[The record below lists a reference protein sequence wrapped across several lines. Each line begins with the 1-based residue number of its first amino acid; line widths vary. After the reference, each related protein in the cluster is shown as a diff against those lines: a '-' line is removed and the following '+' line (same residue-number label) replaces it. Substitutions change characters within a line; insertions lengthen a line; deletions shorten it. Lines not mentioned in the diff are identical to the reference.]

1 MLTPVIGTRRR
12 STSKPSENPVL
23 GKGAD
28 VDAPQFE
35 PGPIRSTSLSDV
47 DVSETSSEDDSPAKE
62 RAPSTTRPAPTMSA
76 APRDSASW
84 MEVDPSIALALAV
97 PLGSWPPLPPLST
110 SRSRTEHAPH
120 RGSCE
125 LFCSLEV
132 ATRLP
137 QILSPRLKQASNV
150 LYPLCHWM
158 PSFR

>member
-12 STSKPSENPVL
+12 STSKPSEDPVL

-47 DVSETSSEDDSPAKE
+47 DVSETSSEDDTPTKE
-62 RAPSTTRPAPTMSA
+62 RVPATRPAPTMSA

-97 PLGSWPPLPPLST
+97 PLGSWLTGGDHLKNLFLALLLVVYLHQLISGMWT
-110 SRSRTEHAPH
+110 LHAH
-120 RGSCE
+120 D
-125 LFCSLEV
+125 
-132 ATRLP
+132 AT
-137 QILSPRLKQASNV
+137 
-150 LYPLCHWM
+150 
-158 PSFR
+158 